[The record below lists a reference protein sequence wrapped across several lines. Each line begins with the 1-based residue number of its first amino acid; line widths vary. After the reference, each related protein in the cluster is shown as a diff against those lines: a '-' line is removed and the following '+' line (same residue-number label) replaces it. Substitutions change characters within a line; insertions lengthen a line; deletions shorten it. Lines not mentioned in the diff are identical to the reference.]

1 MKALIGQAYH
11 MIRDPKLW
19 AVMEP
24 FPPLGA
30 LYAGAVLRE
39 RGDRVDFYDA
49 MVSEDPELWV
59 QALQQASPDV
69 AVIYEDH
76 FNYLTKMCLLVM
88 RDLALDMIRAA
99 RRHGARVIV
108 SSADATDHPAPYLE
122 AGADL
127 ILVGEGEASLV
138 EAMAA
143 LEAGTGFGS
152 ISGTVFRHD
161 GRIIQTGRQPL
172 ISDLDKLPRPAW
184 DLVDFDHYR
193 ALWRRKHDHF
203 SLNMVTSRGC
213 PYHCNWCAKPIWG
226 QRFHV
231 RDPLAVADEMAW
243 LAKHAAPDR
252 IWFMDDIFG
261 LKPGWVDRF
270 AEALADRNLRIPFKA
285 LGRADLLLR
294 GDTIKSLAAAGCESI
309 WIGAESGSQSV
320 LDAMEKGLKVAQ
332 SEEATKAAKAA
343 GIRVGH
349 FIQFGYPGETW
360 SDIKKTLRFLRRAD
374 PDTLGISVS
383 YPLPGTPFYERVK
396 VQLGERQNW
405 MDSDDLAMLYRGPF
419 NTHFYRVLH
428 RYTHAEKAL
437 RRHLGALNRGGVPL
451 VRSIGGLILAG
462 LRIGLLFPALQL
474 LRLGGSQ
481 RIRAVKPVLSPEAAA
496 TPSPQGD

>member
-19 AVMEP
+19 AAMQP

-30 LYAGAVLRE
+30 LYAAAVLRE

-49 MVSEDPELWV
+49 MVSENPERWV
-59 QALQQASPDV
+59 QALHHTSPDV

-99 RRHGARVIV
+99 RQHGARVVV

-143 LEAGTGFGS
+143 LEAGNGFGS
-152 ISGTVFRHD
+152 IDGIVFRKD
-161 GRIIQTGRQPL
+161 GRIIQTGRRPL
-172 ISDLDKLPRPAW
+172 ITDLDKLPRPAW

-193 ALWRRKHDHF
+193 ALWRRRHDHF

-213 PYHCNWCAKPIWG
+213 PFHCNWCAKPIWG

-231 RDPLAVADEMAW
+231 RDPIAVADEMAW
-243 LAKHAAPDR
+243 LAEHAAPDR

-261 LKPGWVDRF
+261 LKPGWIARF
-270 AEALADRNLRIPFKA
+270 AEVLEDRNLRIPFKA
-285 LGRADLLLR
+285 LGRADLLIR
-294 GDTIKSLAAAGCESI
+294 GDTIKNLAAAGCESI
-309 WIGAESGSQSV
+309 WIGVESGAQRV
-320 LDAMEKGLKVAQ
+320 LDAMEKGVKVAQ
-332 SEEATKAAKAA
+332 SLEATKAAKAA
-343 GIRVGH
+343 GMRVGH
-349 FIQFGYPGETW
+349 FIQYGYPGETW
-360 SDIKKTLRFLRRAD
+360 SDINKTLRFLRRAD
-374 PDTLGISVS
+374 PDALGISVS
-383 YPLPGTPFYERVK
+383 YPLPGTPFYDRVK
-396 VQLGERQNW
+396 AQLGGRQNW
-405 MDSDDLAMLYRGPF
+405 TDSDDMAMLYRGPY
-419 NTHFYRVLH
+419 NTRFYRVLY

-437 RRHLGALNRGGVPL
+437 RGHLGSLRRGGAGL
-451 VRSIGGLILAG
+451 VRSVGGLILAG
-462 LRIGLLFPALQL
+462 LRIGLLYPALQL
-474 LRLGGSQ
+474 LRLSGSR
-481 RIRAVKPVLSPEAAA
+481 RIRPIEPGRSPEAAA
-496 TPSPQGD
+496 TPSLQGE